1 MSWFIKLILAVA
13 AIVFTVSM
21 LCALALVLLVT
32 SLWSLLHGR
41 KPQVAI
47 IWTRYRDMT
56 RQMTSAGLWSAGRGA
71 TNRHGED
78 DNVVDVQVK
87 EVRETPQSLAN
98 RDEL

>member
-21 LCALALVLLVT
+21 LCALALVLLMSSV
-32 SLWSLLHGR
+32 WSLLHGR
-41 KPQVAI
+41 KPQVAV

-56 RQMTSAGLWSAGRGA
+56 RQMTPAGPWSAGRGPA
-71 TNRHGED
+71 NRHGED

-87 EVRETPQSLAN
+87 VVREAPHSLSN
-98 RDEL
+98 RD